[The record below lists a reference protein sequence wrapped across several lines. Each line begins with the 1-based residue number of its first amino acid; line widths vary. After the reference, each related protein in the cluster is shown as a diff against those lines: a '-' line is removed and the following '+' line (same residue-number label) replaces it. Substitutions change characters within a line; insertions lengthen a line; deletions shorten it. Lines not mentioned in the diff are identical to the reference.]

1 MQLATAP
8 VVGEPSKPGQTALS
22 GVERQ
27 AGGWVW
33 MAIRLRTNPFLL
45 TKTEKATPIER
56 KKPRLWS
63 AGQAIGSAG
72 GGCGERQTGRLS

>member
-8 VVGEPSKPGQTALS
+8 VVGEPSKLGQTALS

-33 MAIRLRTNPFLL
+33 MAILADPVNGSPPLHLQCKEAFGSQEAAFRNASEVSKSLSLPP
-45 TKTEKATPIER
+45 KPPIV
-56 KKPRLWS
+56 
-63 AGQAIGSAG
+63 
-72 GGCGERQTGRLS
+72 

>member
-33 MAIRLRTNPFLL
+33 MAIRLRTNTYGSPPLRLPCKEAFGSQEGAFRDASEVSKSLSL
-45 TKTEKATPIER
+45 PPKPPIV
-56 KKPRLWS
+56 
-63 AGQAIGSAG
+63 
-72 GGCGERQTGRLS
+72 

>member
-27 AGGWVW
+27 AGGLGMDGDPPAHEPV
-33 MAIRLRTNPFLL
+33 P
-45 TKTEKATPIER
+45 PY
-56 KKPRLWS
+56 
-63 AGQAIGSAG
+63 
-72 GGCGERQTGRLS
+72 